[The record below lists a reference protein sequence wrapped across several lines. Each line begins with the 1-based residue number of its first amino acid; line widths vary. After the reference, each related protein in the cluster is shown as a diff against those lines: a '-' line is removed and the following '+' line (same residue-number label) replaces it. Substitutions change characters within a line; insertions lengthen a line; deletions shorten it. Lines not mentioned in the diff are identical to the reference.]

1 MSGTVKKA
9 IICPNCGKLI
19 SANAEECYYCGLK
32 NPGKFGMHSFI
43 QRIFGSK
50 ITIVNAIIYFSVAL
64 YVIALIVDPRAILR
78 PSGGIF
84 NLFSPS
90 WKALVILGITG
101 APSMY
106 GGQYWTL
113 ITAIYLHGGLLHILF
128 NMLWVKQLGPMVEQ
142 IFGTSRFFLIFTI
155 SGVFGFVLSNALT
168 GAPTIGASGSIFGL
182 LGALIY
188 YGRARGGTFGQYLYP
203 QLLSWAVIL
212 FLFGFFMPGINNLA
226 HLGGFIGGYVSGN
239 ILGYQEAKHESMTL
253 RKIAAILIVL
263 TIACFVIS
271 VMTVKSSMMLY
282 FR

>member
-1 MSGTVKKA
+1 LAGKVKRA

-32 NPGKFGMHSFI
+32 HPGKLGMHSFI
-43 QRIFGSK
+43 QRIFGTK
-50 ITIVNAIIYFSVAL
+50 ITMVNAIIYFSVVL
-64 YVIALIVDPRAILR
+64 FVIALAIDPRAILR
-78 PSGGIF
+78 SGGGF
-84 NLFSPS
+84 LSLLSPS
-90 WKALVILGITG
+90 SKALVILGITG
-101 APSMY
+101 ARSMY

-128 NMLWVKQLGPMVEQ
+128 NMLWIKQLGPMVEQ

-155 SGVFGFVLSNALT
+155 AGVFGFILSNALT

-188 YGRARGGTFGQYLYP
+188 YGRARGGTFGRYLYP

-239 ILGYQEAKHESMTL
+239 LLGYQEAKHESLAM
-253 RKIAAILIVL
+253 RKIAAILIVV
-263 TIACFVIS
+263 TVACFVIS
-271 VMTVKSSMMLY
+271 LLTIKSSMMLY